1 VEGQQGDI
9 SHLDHLKTYTRDIPN
24 GVSLTT
30 ESFNSYLDEVQATII
45 GDKGGDLLAVLDE
58 LDPDTLPN
66 GGVGLLIVM
75 YLHFLKYNSLGVGS
89 ASEGVSLQGSAEMGL
104 FVLLIVP
111 SLFTTVVT
119 QLPGCTQTTT
129 LS

>member
-1 VEGQQGDI
+1 VEGQQGDV
-9 SHLDHLKTYTRDIPN
+9 SHFDHLETYTRDITD

-30 ESFNSYLDEVQATII
+30 ESFDSYLDEVQATII

-66 GGVGLLIVM
+66 GGVGLGVVM
-75 YLHFLKYNSLGVGS
+75 YLHFLKDNSLGVGS

-104 FVLLIVP
+104 FVLFIVP
-111 SLFTTVVT
+111 SLLTTVVT